1 MNSGASVVRGS
12 LRLRMLCSATLVL
25 MVFLGVLGGVVDNAF
40 RQSAGQA
47 VSERLQLH
55 SYALIA
61 ASVED
66 DQGGAVDLYLP
77 TELQEP
83 DFNTMGS
90 GLFGFVFTRGGNEVW
105 RSGSAL
111 DLDLGDAEKA
121 VLLAQDTAGVV
132 TFSELPAAAGRG
144 PLFYLTYP
152 VIWESALGDARF
164 FYVVLQDFTSYGNEV
179 AAFRESLWGWLI
191 AAVVVLV
198 VLQAAIMYW
207 GLLPIAGLEHDLK
220 AIEEGRQEYLVGQY
234 PTEINGVTRS
244 LNLLLSEERAQRER
258 YRTTLA
264 DLAHSLKTPLAIL
277 KAEAEKPDQTV
288 KQVAAA
294 MDQQVTRMTDIVSYQ
309 LERAVSS
316 SSKLF
321 RNLTPVGPV
330 IDKLVTTIKKVYQEK
345 NIDFLKQV
353 SPADFPGDERDLM
366 ELLGNLL
373 DNACKYGAGRVKII
387 AVVVKDSV
395 QLTVEDN
402 GPGIPASDRARVLER
417 GLRLDSREA
426 GQGIGLAIVAEIV
439 DRYNG
444 QIVIRDSDLGGA
456 RVIVSIPLAWIGTV

>member
-121 VLLAQDTAGVV
+121 LLLAQDTAGVV

-164 FYVVLQDFTSYGNEV
+164 FYVVLQDFTSCGNEV
-179 AAFRESLWGWLI
+179 ATFRESLWGWLI

-373 DNACKYGAGRVKII
+373 DNACKYGSGRVKII

>member
-121 VLLAQDTAGVV
+121 LLLAQDTAGVV

-179 AAFRESLWGWLI
+179 ATFRESLWGWLI

-330 IDKLVTTIKKVYQEK
+330 IDKLVRTIKKVYQEK

>member
-1 MNSGASVVRGS
+1 MNRGSGAVRGS
-12 LRLRMLCSATLVL
+12 LRVRMLLSATLVL
-25 MVFLGVLGGVVDNAF
+25 VVFLGVLGVVVDNAF

-55 SYALIA
+55 IYALIA

-66 DQGGAVDLYLP
+66 DKGGAVDLYLP

-83 DFNTMGS
+83 GFNAMGS
-90 GLFGFVFTRGGNEVW
+90 GLFGVVFTPNGKEIW
-105 RSGSAL
+105 RSVSAL
-111 DLDLGDAEKA
+111 ELELGAPEKD
-121 VLLAQDTAGVV
+121 VLLAEDTAGIV
-132 TFSELPAAAGRG
+132 TFSELLPAAGHG
-144 PLFYLTYP
+144 SLFYLTYP
-152 VIWESALGDARF
+152 VIWESGLGDARF
-164 FYVVLQDFTSYGNEV
+164 VYVVLQDFEPYSNEV
-179 AAFRESLWGWLI
+179 ATFRESLWGWLI

-198 VLQAAIMYW
+198 GLQAAIMYW

-277 KAEAEKPDQTV
+277 KAEAEKPEQMLGE
-288 KQVAAA
+288 VAAA
-294 MDQQVTRMTDIVSYQ
+294 LDQQVTRMTDIVSYQ

-321 RNLTPVGPV
+321 RSSTPIRPVTAKLMTALT
-330 IDKLVTTIKKVYQEK
+330 KVYKEK
-345 NIDFLKQV
+345 NVAFLQEV
-353 SPADFPGDERDLM
+353 SDVDFPGDERDLM

-373 DNACKYGAGRVKII
+373 DNACKYGQGKVRLAAEVAAGRVRL
-387 AVVVKDSV
+387 S
-395 QLTVEDN
+395 VEDN
-402 GPGIPASDRARVLER
+402 GFGIPESDRGRVLER
-417 GLRLDSREA
+417 GLRLDSREP

-444 QIVIRDSDLGGA
+444 EIEIVNSSLGGA
-456 RVIVSIPLAWIGTV
+456 RVIASFPLAWTETV

>member
-1 MNSGASVVRGS
+1 MNRRSTVVRGS
-12 LRLRMLCSATLVL
+12 LRLRMLSSATLVL
-25 MVFLGVLGGVVDNAF
+25 VVFLGVVGGVVDNAF
-40 RQSAGQA
+40 RQSAEQA

-66 DQGGAVDLYLP
+66 DKDGAVDLYLP
-77 TELQEP
+77 AELQEP
-83 DFNTMGS
+83 GFNTMGS
-90 GLFGFVFTRGGNEVW
+90 GLFGFVLTPDGNEVW

-111 DLDLGDAEKA
+111 DLDLGERAKE

-132 TFSELPAAAGRG
+132 SFSELPPAVGHG

-164 FYVVLQDFTSYGNEV
+164 VYVVLQDFTPYRNEV
-179 AAFRESLWGWLI
+179 TTFRESLWGWLL

-198 VLQAAIMYW
+198 LLQAAIMYW
-207 GLLPIAGLEHDLK
+207 GLLPIAGLEQDLK

-234 PTEINGVTRS
+234 PTEINGVTHS

-277 KAEAEKPDQTV
+277 KAEAEKPEQTV
-288 KQVAAA
+288 EQVAAA

-321 RNLTPVGPV
+321 RNSTQVRPVV
-330 IDKLVTTIKKVYQEK
+330 EKLVAAIKKVYKDK
-345 NIDFLKQV
+345 NIEILEEV

-373 DNACKYGAGRVKII
+373 DNACKYGQGKVKVVAVVDKGRV
-387 AVVVKDSV
+387 
-395 QLTVEDN
+395 QLEVDDN
-402 GPGIPASDRARVLER
+402 GAGIPESDRGLVLER

-439 DRYNG
+439 DRYRG
-444 QIVIRDSDLGGA
+444 QIVITKSTLGGA
-456 RVIVSIPLAWIGTV
+456 RVIVSFPLA

>member
-179 AAFRESLWGWLI
+179 ATFRESLWGWLI

>member
-1 MNSGASVVRGS
+1 
-12 LRLRMLCSATLVL
+12 

-164 FYVVLQDFTSYGNEV
+164 FYVVLQDFTFYGNEV
-179 AAFRESLWGWLI
+179 ATFRESLWGWLI

>member
-1 MNSGASVVRGS
+1 MNPGSGVVRGS
-12 LRLRMLCSATLVL
+12 LRVRMLLSATLVL
-25 MVFLGVLGGVVDNAF
+25 VVFLGVLGVVVDNAF

-55 SYALIA
+55 IYALIA

-66 DQGGAVDLYLP
+66 DKGGAVDLYLP

-83 DFNTMGS
+83 GFNAMGS
-90 GLFGFVFTRGGNEVW
+90 GLFGLVFTPNGKEIW
-105 RSGSAL
+105 RSVSAL
-111 DLDLGDAEKA
+111 DLDLGGPEKD
-121 VLLAQDTAGVV
+121 VLLAEDTAGIV
-132 TFSELPAAAGRG
+132 TFSELLPAAGHG
-144 PLFYLTYP
+144 SLFYLTYP
-152 VIWESALGDARF
+152 VIWESGLGDARF
-164 FYVVLQDFTSYGNEV
+164 VYVVLQDFEPYSNEV
-179 AAFRESLWGWLI
+179 ATFRESLWGWLI

-198 VLQAAIMYW
+198 GLQAAIMYW

-277 KAEAEKPDQTV
+277 KAEAEKPEQMLGE
-288 KQVAAA
+288 VAAA
-294 MDQQVTRMTDIVSYQ
+294 IGQQVTRMTDIVSYQ

-321 RNLTPVGPV
+321 RSSTPIRPV
-330 IDKLVTTIKKVYQEK
+330 TAKLVTALTKVYKEK
-345 NIDFLKQV
+345 NVAFLQEV
-353 SPADFPGDERDLM
+353 SDADFPGDERDLM

-373 DNACKYGAGRVKII
+373 DNACKYGQGKVRLAVAVVEGRVRL
-387 AVVVKDSV
+387 S
-395 QLTVEDN
+395 VEDN
-402 GPGIPASDRARVLER
+402 GFGIPESDRGRVLER
-417 GLRLDSREA
+417 GLRLDSRES

-444 QIVIRDSDLGGA
+444 EIEIVNSSLGGA
-456 RVIVSIPLAWIGTV
+456 RVIASFPLA

>member
-121 VLLAQDTAGVV
+121 LLLAQDTAGVV

-164 FYVVLQDFTSYGNEV
+164 FYVVLQDFTSYSNEV
-179 AAFRESLWGWLI
+179 ATFRESLWGWLI

-387 AVVVKDSV
+387 AMVVKDSV

>member
-179 AAFRESLWGWLI
+179 ATFRESLWGWLI

-330 IDKLVTTIKKVYQEK
+330 IDKLVRTIKKVYQEK

-387 AVVVKDSV
+387 AVVVKGSV

>member
-121 VLLAQDTAGVV
+121 LLLAQDTAGVV

-179 AAFRESLWGWLI
+179 ATFRESLWGWLI

-387 AVVVKDSV
+387 AMVVKDSV

>member
-121 VLLAQDTAGVV
+121 LLLAQDTAGVV

-179 AAFRESLWGWLI
+179 ATFRESLWGWLI

>member
-121 VLLAQDTAGVV
+121 LLLAQDTAGVV

-179 AAFRESLWGWLI
+179 ATFRESLWGWLI

-330 IDKLVTTIKKVYQEK
+330 IDKLVRTIKKVYQEK

-387 AVVVKDSV
+387 AMVVKDSV

>member
-1 MNSGASVVRGS
+1 
-12 LRLRMLCSATLVL
+12 

-179 AAFRESLWGWLI
+179 ATFRESLWGWLI

-387 AVVVKDSV
+387 AMVVKDSV

>member
-1 MNSGASVVRGS
+1 MNQGSSVVRGS
-12 LRLRMLCSATLVL
+12 LRLRMLSSATLVL
-25 MVFLGVLGGVVDNAF
+25 VVFLGVVGGVVDNAF
-40 RQSAGQA
+40 RQSAEQA

-66 DQGGAVDLYLP
+66 DKGGAVDLYLP

-83 DFNTMGS
+83 GFNAMGS
-90 GLFGFVFTRGGNEVW
+90 GLFGLVFTPGGNEVW

-111 DLDLGDAEKA
+111 DLELGDLAKG

-164 FYVVLQDFTSYGNEV
+164 VYVVLQDFAPYRNEV
-179 AAFRESLWGWLI
+179 TTFRESLWGWLI
-191 AAVVVLV
+191 AAVVLLVL
-198 VLQAAIMYW
+198 LQAAIMYW

-234 PTEINGVTRS
+234 PTEINGVTHS

-277 KAEAEKPDQTV
+277 KAEAEKPEQTV
-288 KQVAAA
+288 EQVAAA

-321 RNLTPVGPV
+321 RNSTPIRPV
-330 IDKLVTTIKKVYQEK
+330 VEKLVAAIRKVYKEK
-345 NIDFLKQV
+345 NIEFLEEV
-353 SPADFPGDERDLM
+353 SSADFPGDERDLT

-373 DNACKYGAGRVKII
+373 DNACKYGLGKVRLVAAVVEGRV
-387 AVVVKDSV
+387 
-395 QLTVEDN
+395 QLAVEDN
-402 GPGIPASDRARVLER
+402 GSGIPESDRDLVLER

-439 DRYNG
+439 DRYHG
-444 QIVIRDSDLGGA
+444 QIVITNSTLGGA
-456 RVIVSIPLAWIGTV
+456 RVIVSFPLAWTETV

>member
-1 MNSGASVVRGS
+1 MNPDSGVVRGS
-12 LRLRMLCSATLVL
+12 LRVRMLLSATLVL
-25 MVFLGVLGGVVDNAF
+25 VVFLGVVGVVVDNAF

-55 SYALIA
+55 IYALIA

-66 DQGGAVDLYLP
+66 DKAGAVDLYLP

-83 DFNTMGS
+83 GFNTMGS
-90 GLFGFVFTRGGNEVW
+90 GLFGLVFTLDGNEVW

-111 DLDLGDAEKA
+111 DLDLVDPEKG
-121 VLLAQDTAGVV
+121 VLLAEDTAGVV
-132 TFSELPAAAGRG
+132 TFSELPPVAGRG

-152 VIWESALGDARF
+152 VIWESDLGDARF
-164 FYVVLQDFTSYGNEV
+164 VYVVLQDFVPYRNEV
-179 AAFRESLWGWLI
+179 ATFRESLWGWLI

-198 VLQAAIMYW
+198 GLQAAIMYW

-277 KAEAEKPDQTV
+277 KAEAEKPDQSV
-288 KQVAAA
+288 GEVAAA
-294 MDQQVTRMTDIVSYQ
+294 LDQQVTRMNDIVSYQ

-321 RNLTPVGPV
+321 RNSTPVRPV
-330 IDKLVTTIKKVYQEK
+330 TEKLVAAIRKVYQEK
-345 NIDFLKQV
+345 NIEFLEEV
-353 SPADFPGDERDLM
+353 SDADFPGDERDLM

-373 DNACKYGAGRVKII
+373 DNACKYGRGKVRLVAVIDEGR
-387 AVVVKDSV
+387 V
-395 QLTVEDN
+395 QLTVEDD
-402 GPGIPASDRARVLER
+402 GSGIPESDRDRVLER
-417 GLRLDSREA
+417 GLRLDSRES

-439 DRYNG
+439 DRYKG
-444 QIVIRDSDLGGA
+444 EIEIRNSTLGGA
-456 RVIVSIPLAWIGTV
+456 RVIASFPLA

>member
-1 MNSGASVVRGS
+1 MSPDSGVVRGS
-12 LRLRMLCSATLVL
+12 LRVRMLLSATLVL
-25 MVFLGVLGGVVDNAF
+25 VVFLGVLGGVVDNAF

-55 SYALIA
+55 IYALIA

-66 DQGGAVDLYLP
+66 DKGDAVDLYLS

-83 DFNTMGS
+83 GFNAMGS
-90 GLFGFVFTRGGNEVW
+90 GLFGFVFTPDGNEVW

-111 DLDLGDAEKA
+111 DLELGDLGKG
-121 VLLAQDTAGVV
+121 VLLAQNTAGVA
-132 TFSELPAAAGRG
+132 TFSELPAAGRG

-152 VIWESALGDARF
+152 IIWESDLGDARF
-164 FYVVLQDFTSYGNEV
+164 VYVVLQDFAPYRNEV
-179 AAFRESLWGWLI
+179 ATFRESLWGWLI

-198 VLQAAIMYW
+198 GLQAAIMYW

-220 AIEEGRQEYLVGQY
+220 AIEEGRQEYLIGHY
-234 PTEINGVTRS
+234 PTEITGVTRS

-277 KAEAEKPDQTV
+277 KAEAEKPEQTV
-288 KQVAAA
+288 GEVAAA
-294 MDQQVTRMTDIVSYQ
+294 MDQQVTRMTEIVSYQ

-321 RNLTPVGPV
+321 RNSTPIGPV
-330 IDKLVTTIKKVYQEK
+330 IEKLVTAIRKVYKEK
-345 NIDFLKQV
+345 NIEFLEEV
-353 SPADFPGDERDLM
+353 SDADFPGDERDLM

-373 DNACKYGAGRVKII
+373 DNACKYGLGKVRLVAG
-387 AVVVKDSV
+387 VVEGKV
-395 QLTVEDN
+395 QLSVEDN
-402 GPGIPASDRARVLER
+402 GSGIPEFDRDRVLER
-417 GLRLDSREA
+417 GLRLDSRES

-444 QIVIRDSDLGGA
+444 EIEIRNSLLGGA
-456 RVIVSIPLAWIGTV
+456 WVIASFLSPGQKPFS

>member
-1 MNSGASVVRGS
+1 MNRRSSVVRGS
-12 LRLRMLCSATLVL
+12 LRLRMLSSATLVL
-25 MVFLGVLGGVVDNAF
+25 MVFLGVVGGVVDNAF
-40 RQSAGQA
+40 RQSAEQA

-55 SYALIA
+55 TYALIA

-66 DQGGAVDLYLP
+66 DKGSAVDLYLP
-77 TELQEP
+77 AQLQEP
-83 DFNTMGS
+83 GFNTMGS
-90 GLFGFVFTRGGNEVW
+90 GLFGLVLTPDGNEVW

-111 DLDLGDAEKA
+111 DLDLGERAKK
-121 VLLAQDTAGVV
+121 VLLAQNTAGVV
-132 TFSELPAAAGRG
+132 SFSELPAAEGLG

-164 FYVVLQDFTSYGNEV
+164 VYVVLQDFTPYRNEV
-179 AAFRESLWGWLI
+179 TTFRESLWGWLI

-198 VLQAAIMYW
+198 LLQVAIMYW
-207 GLLPIAGLEHDLK
+207 GLLPIVGLEHDLK

-234 PTEINGVTRS
+234 PSEINGVTHS

-277 KAEAEKPDQTV
+277 KAEAEKPEQTV
-288 KQVAAA
+288 QQVAAA

-309 LERAVSS
+309 LERAVST

-321 RNLTPVGPV
+321 RNSTPVRPV
-330 IDKLVTTIKKVYQEK
+330 VEKLVAALRKVYKDKDIEFVED
-345 NIDFLKQV
+345 I
-353 SPADFPGDERDLM
+353 SPADFQGDERDLM

-373 DNACKYGAGRVKII
+373 DNACKYGQGKVRLVAVVDEGRV
-387 AVVVKDSV
+387 
-395 QLTVEDN
+395 QLEVDDN
-402 GPGIPASDRARVLER
+402 GAGIPESDRDLVLER

-439 DRYNG
+439 DRYRG
-444 QIVIRDSDLGGA
+444 QILITNSTLGGA
-456 RVIVSIPLAWIGTV
+456 RVIVSFPLA

>member
-1 MNSGASVVRGS
+1 MNLNPGVARGS
-12 LRLRMLCSATLVL
+12 LRVRMLLSATLVL
-25 MVFLGVLGGVVDNAF
+25 VVFLGVVGGVVDNAF

-55 SYALIA
+55 IYALIA

-66 DQGGAVDLYLP
+66 DGAEAVDLYLP

-83 DFNTMGS
+83 GFNAMGS
-90 GLFGFVFTRGGNEVW
+90 GLYGFVLTPEGNEVW

-111 DLDLGDAEKA
+111 DLDLGDQEKGA
-121 VLLAQDTAGVV
+121 LLAQDTAGVV
-132 TFSELPAAAGRG
+132 TFNELQSAPGHG

-152 VIWESALGDARF
+152 VIWESDLGDARF
-164 FYVVLQDFTSYGNEV
+164 VYIVLQDFAPYSNEV
-179 AAFRESLWGWLI
+179 ATFRESLWGWLI

-198 VLQAAIMYW
+198 GLQSAIMYW
-207 GLLPIAGLEHDLK
+207 GLLPIAGLEQDLK
-220 AIEEGRQEYLVGQY
+220 AIEEGRREYLVGQY

-277 KAEAEKPDQTV
+277 KAEAEKPEQTV
-288 KQVAAA
+288 GEVAAA
-294 MDQQVTRMTDIVSYQ
+294 LDQQVTRMTEIVSYQ

-316 SSKLF
+316 SSKLL
-321 RNLTPVGPV
+321 RNSTRIGPV
-330 IDKLVTTIKKVYQEK
+330 TKKLVTAIKKVYQDK
-345 NIDFLKQV
+345 NVEILEDV
-353 SPADFPGDERDLM
+353 SDAIFPGDERDLM

-373 DNACKYGAGRVKII
+373 DNACKYGRGKVRLVV
-387 AVVVKDSV
+387 AVVNERV
-395 QLTVEDN
+395 QLSVEDN
-402 GPGIPASDRARVLER
+402 GFGIPESDRGRVLER
-417 GLRLDSREA
+417 GLRLDSRES

-444 QIVIRDSDLGGA
+444 EIEIGNSALGGA
-456 RVIVSIPLAWIGTV
+456 RVIASFPLAWTKTV

>member
-1 MNSGASVVRGS
+1 
-12 LRLRMLCSATLVL
+12 
-25 MVFLGVLGGVVDNAF
+25 
-40 RQSAGQA
+40 
-47 VSERLQLH
+47 
-55 SYALIA
+55 
-61 ASVED
+61 
-66 DQGGAVDLYLP
+66 
-77 TELQEP
+77 
-83 DFNTMGS
+83 
-90 GLFGFVFTRGGNEVW
+90 
-105 RSGSAL
+105 
-111 DLDLGDAEKA
+111 
-121 VLLAQDTAGVV
+121 
-132 TFSELPAAAGRG
+132 
-144 PLFYLTYP
+144 
-152 VIWESALGDARF
+152 
-164 FYVVLQDFTSYGNEV
+164 
-179 AAFRESLWGWLI
+179 
-191 AAVVVLV
+191 
-198 VLQAAIMYW
+198 MYW

-330 IDKLVTTIKKVYQEK
+330 IDKLVRTIKKVYQEK

-387 AVVVKDSV
+387 AVLVKDSV

>member
-1 MNSGASVVRGS
+1 MNRGSGAVRGS
-12 LRLRMLCSATLVL
+12 LRVRMLLSATLVL
-25 MVFLGVLGGVVDNAF
+25 VVFLGVLGVVVDNAF

-55 SYALIA
+55 IYALIA

-66 DQGGAVDLYLP
+66 DKGGAVDLYLP

-83 DFNTMGS
+83 GFNAMGS
-90 GLFGFVFTRGGNEVW
+90 GLFGVVFTPNGKEIW
-105 RSGSAL
+105 RSVSAL
-111 DLDLGDAEKA
+111 ELELGAPEKD
-121 VLLAQDTAGVV
+121 VLLAEDTAGIV
-132 TFSELPAAAGRG
+132 TFSELLPAAGHG
-144 PLFYLTYP
+144 SLFYLTYP
-152 VIWESALGDARF
+152 VIWESGLGDARF
-164 FYVVLQDFTSYGNEV
+164 VYVVLQDFEPYSNEV
-179 AAFRESLWGWLI
+179 ATFRESLWGWLI

-198 VLQAAIMYW
+198 GLQAAIMYW

-277 KAEAEKPDQTV
+277 KAEAEKPEQMLGE
-288 KQVAAA
+288 VAAA
-294 MDQQVTRMTDIVSYQ
+294 LDQQVTRMTDIVSYQ

-321 RNLTPVGPV
+321 RSSTPIRPVTAKLMTALT
-330 IDKLVTTIKKVYQEK
+330 KVYKEK
-345 NIDFLKQV
+345 NVAFLQEV
-353 SPADFPGDERDLM
+353 SDVDFPGDERDLM

-373 DNACKYGAGRVKII
+373 DNACKYGQGKVRLAAEVAAGRVRL
-387 AVVVKDSV
+387 S
-395 QLTVEDN
+395 VEDN
-402 GPGIPASDRARVLER
+402 GFGIPESDRGRVLER
-417 GLRLDSREA
+417 GLRLDSREP

-444 QIVIRDSDLGGA
+444 EIEIVNSSLGGA
-456 RVIVSIPLAWIGTV
+456 RVIASFPLAWTEAA

>member
-1 MNSGASVVRGS
+1 
-12 LRLRMLCSATLVL
+12 ML
-25 MVFLGVLGGVVDNAF
+25 
-40 RQSAGQA
+40 
-47 VSERLQLH
+47 
-55 SYALIA
+55 
-61 ASVED
+61 
-66 DQGGAVDLYLP
+66 
-77 TELQEP
+77 
-83 DFNTMGS
+83 
-90 GLFGFVFTRGGNEVW
+90 
-105 RSGSAL
+105 
-111 DLDLGDAEKA
+111 
-121 VLLAQDTAGVV
+121 

-164 FYVVLQDFTSYGNEV
+164 FYVVLQDFTSYSNEV
-179 AAFRESLWGWLI
+179 ATFRESLWGWLI

-258 YRTTLA
+258 YRTALA

-353 SPADFPGDERDLM
+353 SLADFPGDERDLM

-373 DNACKYGAGRVKII
+373 DNACKYGSGRVKII

>member
-1 MNSGASVVRGS
+1 MNRRSSVVRGS
-12 LRLRMLCSATLVL
+12 LRLRMLSSATLVL
-25 MVFLGVLGGVVDNAF
+25 IVFLGVVGGVVDNAF
-40 RQSAGQA
+40 RQSAEQA

-66 DQGGAVDLYLP
+66 DKGSAVDLYLP
-77 TELQEP
+77 AQLQEP
-83 DFNTMGS
+83 GFNTMGS
-90 GLFGFVFTRGGNEVW
+90 GLFGLVLTPDGNEVW

-111 DLDLGDAEKA
+111 DLNLGEGAKG
-121 VLLAQDTAGVV
+121 VLLAQNTAGVV
-132 TFSELPAAAGRG
+132 SFSELPAAEGRG

-164 FYVVLQDFTSYGNEV
+164 VYVVLQDFTPYRNEV
-179 AAFRESLWGWLI
+179 TTFRESLWGWLI

-198 VLQAAIMYW
+198 LLQAAIMYW
-207 GLLPIAGLEHDLK
+207 GLRPIAGLEHDLK

-234 PTEINGVTRS
+234 PSEINGVTHS

-277 KAEAEKPDQTV
+277 KAEAEKPGQTV
-288 KQVAAA
+288 QQVAAA
-294 MDQQVTRMTDIVSYQ
+294 MDQQVTRMIDIVSYQ
-309 LERAVSS
+309 LERAVST

-321 RNLTPVGPV
+321 RNSTPVRPV
-330 IDKLVTTIKKVYQEK
+330 CEKLVAAIRKVYKDKDIEFVEE
-345 NIDFLKQV
+345 I
-353 SPADFPGDERDLM
+353 SPAYFPGDERDLM

-373 DNACKYGAGRVKII
+373 DNACKYGLGKVRLVAVVDEGRV
-387 AVVVKDSV
+387 
-395 QLTVEDN
+395 QLEVDDN
-402 GPGIPASDRARVLER
+402 GAGIPESDRDLVLER

-439 DRYNG
+439 DRYRG
-444 QIVIRDSDLGGA
+444 QIVITKSTLGGA
-456 RVIVSIPLAWIGTV
+456 RVIVSFPLA